1 MNILFVLYGDLT
13 SNSATPL
20 ALYAREFA
28 AHGHRCAVAIPSSLE
43 SVREHANPAFRT
55 VLYAD
60 ALAHPDSIFAD
71 GRAADVVHAWTPR
84 ENVRRFVTRYLAQRP
99 APLVIYLED
108 HESWISCWALGL
120 EQEALL
126 WQTEQGVSDRS
137 PDALSHPFRY
147 RSFIGLADAAVVIQ
161 GKLSAEVPA
170 WVSCDAVMSGVDL
183 DFFSPRAADRALRKR
198 HGIADKERVIVYPGG
213 VNGFTRPGIETVC
226 RAVGLMNR
234 QGYPCRL
241 LRTGPFAL
249 DFLDKL
255 PQEAAQAV
263 VDLGV
268 VPRADLPDLLAL
280 ADVLVQPGKID
291 AFEDLRLPGK
301 LPEFFAMGRPVVT
314 PDVNIGHLLRDGV
327 DAVLTHSGTAE
338 EIAEKCMALFAD
350 PQQAEKIGRAGR
362 KFAEKH
368 FDVKLQSLRLE
379 AAYATAC
386 ARFNASIA
394 AQVWQLPVDID
405 SVDLLLAHKLNLM
418 AASHGAESGLEIPGL
433 LRELAQL
440 IQSKRARINGLEAA
454 SVARDRQVASL
465 IQAVAERD
473 AQIASLNQ
481 ALAERVEQ
489 LNSLNQTLALRD
501 EQAMGLHTELNTLR
515 QEASNLR
522 QAIHHLRQSASWRI
536 TSPLRWLG
544 RQLKLGSDS
553 N

>member
-28 AHGHRCAVAIPSSLE
+28 AHGHRCAVAIPSNLE

-60 ALAHPDSIFAD
+60 ALEHPDSIFAD

-84 ENVRRFVTRYLAQRP
+84 ENVRRFVTKYLAQRP

-126 WQTEQGVSDRS
+126 WQTEQSVSDRS

-161 GKLSAEVPA
+161 EKLGVEVPA

-183 DFFSPRAADRALRKR
+183 DFFSPRAADRALRQR
-198 HGIADKERVIVYPGG
+198 HGIADNERVIVYPGG
-213 VNGFTRPGIETVC
+213 VNGFTRPGIETLC

-268 VPRADLPDLLAL
+268 IPRADLPDLLAL

-327 DAVLTHSGTAE
+327 DAVLTHSGTAQ

-350 PQQAEKIGRAGR
+350 PQQAEKIGLAGR

-368 FDVKLQSLRLE
+368 FDVKLQALRLE
-379 AAYATAC
+379 AAYDTAC
-386 ARFNASIA
+386 ARFDASIA
-394 AQVWQLPVDID
+394 AQVWQLPVDIN

-418 AASHGAESGLEIPGL
+418 TASHGAESSLEIPGL
-433 LRELAQL
+433 LREHAQL

-481 ALAERVEQ
+481 ALAERVGQ
-489 LNSLNQTLALRD
+489 LNSLHQTLAQRD
-501 EQAMGLHTELNTLR
+501 EDALGLHTEL
-515 QEASNLR
+515 SNLR
-522 QAIHHLRQSASWRI
+522 QAIHNLRQSASWRI

-544 RQLKLGSDS
+544 RQFKQLGSDS
-553 N
+553 HAP